1 MTTGPNAM
9 TERDGHRSLPTFRSI
24 ATGILF
30 MALSGPAAQVF
41 AATLEPESLESN
53 EGYYQLRWEA
63 EEPVRLVEASSTDFT
78 DARTL
83 YTGTDTGRVVS
94 GKPNGTWYYR
104 LESADGARILSS
116 SATITVRHHSLVR
129 AFSFFALGAVVFCA
143 TLGLI
148 VFARPDRD
156 ERS

>member
-1 MTTGPNAM
+1 MIEHHGRASGPQSRA
-9 TERDGHRSLPTFRSI
+9 I
-24 ATGILF
+24 AAGILLT
-30 MALSGPAAQVF
+30 AILGLAARAT

-63 EEPVRLVEASSTDFT
+63 EEPIRLVEASSPDFA
-78 DARTL
+78 DARAL
-83 YTGTDTGRVVS
+83 YSGTDTGRVVS
-94 GKPNGTWYYR
+94 GKPDGTWYYR

-116 SATITVRHHSLVR
+116 PATITVRHHSLVR

-148 VFARPDRD
+148 LFARPDRD
-156 ERS
+156 ELG